1 MQNFEQV
8 KDVIE
13 YTKIIHARLRKLY
26 GSLNENTRP
35 EREKMLLD
43 YLIEQQ
49 IHLEDMLANF
59 EVSNQHAVLDSWMQ
73 FTPNVDIHQ
82 LIEDQ
87 QPRSEITFDA
97 IVQLADSYSQALV
110 SFYRE
115 AANESELPKVR
126 IIIENLADM
135 AIQGNRQQN
144 RATLFEAI

>member
-87 QPRSEITFDA
+87 QPRSEIERL
-97 IVQLADSYSQALV
+97 QMNQ
-110 SFYRE
+110 
-115 AANESELPKVR
+115 NCPKS
-126 IIIENLADM
+126 A
-135 AIQGNRQQN
+135 
-144 RATLFEAI
+144 